1 MEAVN
6 ALSTLSQVSETQLDT
21 EAIMHELSVDSAVT
35 FRKVMGS
42 AEILPTRQS
51 FDPNEVI
58 PGPWMKPGQ
67 GPLLHLHT
75 GVAYS

>member
-1 MEAVN
+1 
-6 ALSTLSQVSETQLDT
+6 
-21 EAIMHELSVDSAVT
+21 MHELSVDSAVT